1 MTLEV
6 ADAIVHGLRPADPDE
21 WAPDYPTE
29 ATLVAASMVV
39 AAAAEG
45 REEELW
51 GSYQVVRR
59 DTGRVIGGGG
69 FGRTPPDA
77 RGEVHVGYSIAPS
90 ERGAGFA
97 AEAVRGLV
105 AWALGRPG
113 VARVLAETART
124 NEEGLRTYEAAGMR
138 RRAGG
143 GDVVVL
149 EA

>member
-1 MTLEV
+1 MTLDV
-6 ADAIVHGLRPADPDE
+6 AQAIVDGLRPADPAA

-29 ATLVAASMVV
+29 AALVAASMIV

-51 GSYQVVRR
+51 GSYQLVRR

-77 RGEVHVGYSIAPS
+77 RGEVHVGYSIAAS
-90 ERGAGFA
+90 EQGAGFA

-105 AWALGRPG
+105 GWALGRPD
-113 VARVLAETART
+113 VTRVLAETATT
-124 NEEGLRTYEAAGMR
+124 NARGIATYEAAGLR
-138 RRAGG
+138 RRAGA

>member
-1 MTLEV
+1 MTLDV
-6 ADAIVHGLRPADPDE
+6 ARAIVDGLRPADPGD

-51 GSYQVVRR
+51 GFYQVVRR
-59 DTGRVIGGGG
+59 DTGRVVGGGG

-77 RGEVHVGYSIAPS
+77 RGEVHVGYSIAAS

-105 AWALGRPG
+105 DWALAHPE
-113 VARVLAETART
+113 VMRVLAETAAT
-124 NEEGLRTYEAAGMR
+124 NAEGIATYEAAGMR
-138 RRAGG
+138 RRAGT